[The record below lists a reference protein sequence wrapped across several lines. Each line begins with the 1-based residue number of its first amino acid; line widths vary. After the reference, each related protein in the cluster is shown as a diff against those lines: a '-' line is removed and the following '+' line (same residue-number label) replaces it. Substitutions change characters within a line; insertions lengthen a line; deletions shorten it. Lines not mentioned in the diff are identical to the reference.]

1 MLTAH
6 CERNQS
12 RGFPASWGIVS
23 EETASKEAQRPEGAF
38 DARVAARFDFVS
50 PRLLLGPRYYTS
62 WQGSKPNMLASFTHS
77 RSQVKLSELI
87 VVKQQQ

>member
-12 RGFPASWGIVS
+12 RGFLASWGIVS
-23 EETASKEAQRPEGAF
+23 EETASKEAQHPEGAF

-50 PRLLLGPRYYTS
+50 PRL
-62 WQGSKPNMLASFTHS
+62 MLMMTNAGRDRSLTCS
-77 RSQVKLSELI
+77 RPSLTVAAK
-87 VVKQQQ
+87 